1 MIVESHYKTGV
12 PYTFI
17 LAVYTAGLQLSG
29 ADVPVRHDFVVPV
42 LRKSNPM
49 TPSRSSVI
57 RKKWPLLALVLA
69 AIVALILVIWQLQT
83 SPETNDAYVYAD
95 TIDVVPEVSG
105 RIVEMP
111 IRDNLR
117 VKKGDLLFRIDP
129 RPYQAMLDDAKA
141 RLTTLDAQIMLTQ
154 RTIKAQ
160 EYNAQSVSAAVERAK
175 ALVKQTTS
183 SRIRLEPLVPQGF
196 ASQEDLDQA
205 RTAEKA
211 ARAELEATL
220 LQAKQASAAVTGVDA
235 MVAQRAG
242 ILAQIALA
250 ELHLEFT
257 EVRAPFNGV
266 VVALKTT
273 VGQYASAL
281 KPVFTLLDDDH
292 WYVVANFR
300 ETDLQNVRPGVPARI
315 TVMTNHST
323 FEGVVDSVGTGVLP
337 DGGSVIEGLPVIQKS
352 INWVHVSQRFP
363 VKIAVKDPDL
373 NLFRMGASA
382 SAVLQ
387 PQ

>member
-1 MIVESHYKTGV
+1 MTQSS
-12 PYTFI
+12 P
-17 LAVYTAGLQLSG
+17 S
-29 ADVPVRHDFVVPV
+29 V
-42 LRKSNPM
+42 L
-49 TPSRSSVI
+49 

-69 AIVALILVIWQLQT
+69 AIVALIVVIWQLQT

-111 IRDNLR
+111 IRDNQR

-129 RPYQAMLDDAKA
+129 RPYKVMLDDAKS
-141 RLTTLDAQIMLTQ
+141 RLAALDAQIMLTQ

-160 EYNAQSVSAAVERAK
+160 QYNAQSVSAAVERAK

-183 SRIRLEPLVPQGF
+183 TRIRLEPLVPQGF
-196 ASQEDLDQA
+196 AAQEDLDQA

-220 LQAKQASAAVTGVDA
+220 LQAKQADAAVTGVDA

-242 ILAQIALA
+242 IVAQIALA

-266 VVALKTT
+266 VIALKTT

-281 KPVFTLLDDDH
+281 KPVFTLLDNEH
-292 WYVVANFR
+292 WYVIANFR
-300 ETDLQNVRPGVPARI
+300 ETDLQNVRPGVPATV
-315 TVMTNHST
+315 TVMTNHSRP
-323 FEGVVDSVGTGVLP
+323 FDGVVDSVGSGVLP
-337 DGGSVIEGLPVIQKS
+337 EGGSVIGGLPVIQKS

-363 VKIAVKDPDL
+363 VKIAVKNPDPE
-373 NLFRMGASA
+373 LFRMGASA

-387 PQ
+387 AK

>member
-1 MIVESHYKTGV
+1 
-12 PYTFI
+12 
-17 LAVYTAGLQLSG
+17 
-29 ADVPVRHDFVVPV
+29 
-42 LRKSNPM
+42 M
-49 TPSRSSVI
+49 TTSRTSLL

-69 AIVALILVIWQLQT
+69 AILALILVIWQLQT

-111 IRDNLR
+111 IRDNQR

-160 EYNAQSVSAAVERAK
+160 EYNAQSVAAAVERAR

-183 SRIRLEPLVPQGF
+183 TRIRLEPLVPQGF

-242 ILAQIALA
+242 VLAQIALA

-266 VVALKTT
+266 VVALK
-273 VGQYASAL
+273 
-281 KPVFTLLDDDH
+281 PVFTLLDDDR
-292 WYVVANFR
+292 WYVIANFR
-300 ETDLQNVRPGVPARI
+300 ETDLNNVRPGVAARI
-315 TVMTNHST
+315 TVMTNHNRT
-323 FEGVVDSVGTGVLP
+323 FNGVVDSVGSGVLP
-337 DGGSVIEGLPVIQKS
+337 EGGSVIEGLPLIQKS

-363 VKIAVKDPDL
+363 VKIAVSDPDPE
-373 NLFRMGASA
+373 LFRMGASA

-387 PQ
+387 P

>member
-1 MIVESHYKTGV
+1 
-12 PYTFI
+12 
-17 LAVYTAGLQLSG
+17 
-29 ADVPVRHDFVVPV
+29 
-42 LRKSNPM
+42 M
-49 TPSRSSVI
+49 TTSRTSLL

-69 AIVALILVIWQLQT
+69 AILALILVIWQLQT

-111 IRDNLR
+111 IRDNQR
-117 VKKGDLLFRIDP
+117 VKKGDLLFRIDPRPYQAMLDDAKARLTTLDAQIMLTQRTINRIDP

-160 EYNAQSVSAAVERAK
+160 EYNAQSVAAAVERAR

-183 SRIRLEPLVPQGF
+183 TRIRLEPLVPQGF

-242 ILAQIALA
+242 VLAQIALA

-281 KPVFTLLDDDH
+281 KPVFTLLDDDR
-292 WYVVANFR
+292 WYVIANFR
-300 ETDLQNVRPGVPARI
+300 ETDLNNVRPGVAARI
-315 TVMTNHST
+315 TVMTNHNRT
-323 FEGVVDSVGTGVLP
+323 FNGVVDSVGSGVLP
-337 DGGSVIEGLPVIQKS
+337 EGGSVIEGLPLIQKS

-363 VKIAVKDPDL
+363 VKIAVSDPDPE
-373 NLFRMGASA
+373 LFRMGASA

-387 PQ
+387 P